1 MAATQSAEILD
12 VLKRVA
18 QILREADIEFALG
31 GGLSAWVHGGPPTEN
46 DVDMLIREQDV
57 DRALA
62 VLAAAGLETARP
74 PEGWLVKAWVD
85 GVLVDLM
92 YEPSGLVVDD
102 EFLARCEVENVSA
115 VRMRVMP
122 VNDLVVGKLLA
133 LTEHHLDYAPI
144 LEHARALREQI
155 DWSEVERRTQQSPF
169 ARAFLFML
177 TELGIRDEP
186 ESAPVSVREERWSRA
201 G

>member
-1 MAATQSAEILD
+1 VAATQSAEILD

>member
-1 MAATQSAEILD
+1 VAATQSAEILD

-177 TELGIRDEP
+177 TELGIREEP